1 MAHNLGK
8 TILAIIASVVLV
20 FNATTSI
27 SPVFSIS
34 EEEIDIKSAG
44 FEALVEV
51 GLDKYKKYFFEEA
64 IVYFDKALGFDP
76 DNSQVLNL
84 KGISLVKLEKYANAV
99 SIYDDIIETDPTN
112 TIALKNKAVAL
123 SKLERHSDS
132 IIQFYKVLEINRD
145 DVQALNGMGVG
156 FGSLGEYAD
165 SLYFFEKALEI
176 DSSNKIASNYK
187 DYVTTIKA
195 KYYPDQE
202 SVISLKIEQG
212 KSHVGSSVPSWI
224 KNNAKWWS
232 EGNIGQSD
240 FLQGIQYL
248 VKQNIIKVIPKSVSE
263 EKTAKI
269 PDWVKNTAGWWSNNQ
284 ISDKEFL
291 SSIEFLIAN
300 GIIQVGD
307 SSDSTITL
315 DSFSQQ
321 IDEPFLKKH
330 LNDVTKNIAKEKRY
344 IESPNPSWELK
355 KKYLRDVEKW
365 NLEQQIQVALNV
377 LPDPTYTEED
387 GKVTVYY
394 NVYINDQPPGLPFD
408 YIPTLD
414 KALDYWASQDF
425 TWNDK
430 PTVFNFTYTNDKY
443 DANVWVMWIVRDIEA
458 LGHATLGKGIVEV
471 TIGNFACN
479 GDFELLDLDTV
490 EYIMKH
496 EIGHSIAL
504 QHSTDRNSIM
514 YPSVT
519 PSYGYCI
526 ISDIINSQ

>member
-20 FNATTSI
+20 FNAITPI

-123 SKLERHSDS
+123 GKLERHSDS

-165 SLYFFEKALEI
+165 SLYFFEKVLEI

-291 SSIEFLIAN
+291 SSVEFLIAN

-321 IDEPFLKKH
+321 IDEPFLKNTLMMSQKV
-330 LNDVTKNIAKEKRY
+330 L
-344 IESPNPSWELK
+344 LK
-355 KKYLRDVEKW
+355 K
-365 NLEQQIQVALNV
+365 
-377 LPDPTYTEED
+377 
-387 GKVTVYY
+387 
-394 NVYINDQPPGLPFD
+394 
-408 YIPTLD
+408 
-414 KALDYWASQDF
+414 
-425 TWNDK
+425 
-430 PTVFNFTYTNDKY
+430 
-443 DANVWVMWIVRDIEA
+443 
-458 LGHATLGKGIVEV
+458 
-471 TIGNFACN
+471 
-479 GDFELLDLDTV
+479 
-490 EYIMKH
+490 
-496 EIGHSIAL
+496 
-504 QHSTDRNSIM
+504 
-514 YPSVT
+514 
-519 PSYGYCI
+519 
-526 ISDIINSQ
+526 